1 MQLKTGLIIT
11 ASKTNGEL
19 NNFSVTR
26 ITSSPTAE
34 DEWEQ
39 QEPEFNIKECNDYI
53 NLLCEGL
60 GTVIQH
66 AENLKLA
73 SGPEML
79 RLVISRIEDSYTT
92 ASKLNISDNT
102 SEIYK
107 TK

>member
-11 ASKTNGEL
+11 AAKTNGEL
-19 NNFSVTR
+19 NNFSVKR
-26 ITSSPTAE
+26 ITGSPNEMA
-34 DEWEQ
+34 EWEP

-53 NLLCEGL
+53 NLLCEGI

-66 AENLKLA
+66 SENLKLA

-92 ASKLNISDNT
+92 ASNLNINNNPSQL
-102 SEIYK
+102 YK